1 MWPSVN
7 EIVYLLNI
15 GDDDSAIEHLERAR
29 EAAIERIQFDFGDFD
44 EVAGPTPTMQQAML
58 RAVSVLRTNAPD
70 DGWRALDN
78 DRIYQSFRKG
88 HRTTFGIA

>member
-1 MWPSVN
+1 MR
-7 EIVYLLNI
+7 LLDL
-15 GDDDSAIEHLERAR
+15 GDDALLTEHLERAR
-29 EAAIERIQFDFGDFD
+29 LSAIERVILDFGDYD
-44 EVAGPTPTMQQAML
+44 STAGPTPTMQQAML

-78 DRIYQSFRKG
+78 DHIYQSFRKG